1 MSIFQFATVK
11 GDEWK
16 SSVTSDYVL
25 NYETFMA
32 FGIYTKNG
40 YLYLGNA
47 LAYEKKYSNSLRKN
61 PKMRGFGKAIRYW
74 S

>member
-1 MSIFQFATVK
+1 MNIFQFATVK
-11 GDEWK
+11 RDEWK
-16 SSVTSDYVL
+16 SSLTSNYVL

-47 LAYEKKYSNSLRKN
+47 LAYEQN
-61 PKMRGFGKAIRYW
+61 AVET
-74 S
+74 

>member
-16 SSVTSDYVL
+16 SSLTSDYVL

-47 LAYEKKYSNSLRKN
+47 LAYEK
-61 PKMRGFGKAIRYW
+61 M
-74 S
+74 